1 MDDIPV
7 RARDNEHMSGPNDT
21 AVWQDARPARAQVV
35 FDVVTAAGFGLFALL
50 AQLTQGGFTLVA
62 AALLVL
68 ALAIRRWWLPGMVVL
83 AFAAAVGQLADRE
96 IAFIA
101 DIAYFPLFF
110 TLGASQRRGVRR
122 FGLAAG
128 VVATVV
134 AGVAMALNAQLSS
147 EWYSSPTETAFA
159 AVSTAAMCAVFTL
172 GGWLVGYLRWQGR
185 QTVQARVDAAL
196 EARVN
201 AVEQQRLAE
210 VLRQEAERSRIAADM
225 HDVVAHSWA
234 VVAAQA
240 DGARYGLRSHPEEA
254 EGALRTIGET
264 ARTAMAD
271 VRRLLTQLRDRET
284 DPVPLD
290 FERRG
295 ELLGRMRASGM
306 TIVETSYGTP
316 PEHRLLTVTA
326 HRILG
331 EALTNALKHGDL
343 TRPVEVAE
351 DWTHGYRLRVRNAIP
366 PGASRDGRNGEPGG
380 HGLAGMAERAEVAGG
395 TFANRTLPA
404 EPGRPSTWEVAAFI
418 PTTED
423 R

>member
-1 MDDIPV
+1 
-7 RARDNEHMSGPNDT
+7 MSGAIDI
-21 AVWQDARPARAQVV
+21 AVWQDSRPTRAQVL

-62 AALLVL
+62 AGLLVV
-68 ALAIRRWWLPGMVVL
+68 ALAVRRWWLPGMVAL
-83 AFAAAVGQLADRE
+83 ALAAAVGQLVDRE
-96 IAFIA
+96 IAFVA
-101 DIAYFPLFF
+101 DTAYFPLFF

-128 VVATVV
+128 VVATGV
-134 AGVAMALNAQLSS
+134 AGAAMALNAQLSR
-147 EWYSSPTETAFA
+147 EWFASASETAFA

-172 GGWLVGYLRWQGR
+172 GGWLVGYLRWQSR

-210 VLRQEAERSRIAADM
+210 ILRQEAERSRIAADM

-240 DGARYGLRSHPEEA
+240 DGARYGLHTQPEEA

-343 TRPVEVAE
+343 ARPVEVSE
-351 DWTHGYRLRVRNAIP
+351 DWTHGYRLRVRNTIP
-366 PGASRDGRNGEPGG
+366 PGAPREGEHGG
-380 HGLAGMAERAEVAGG
+380 HGIAGMAERAEVAGG
-395 TFANRTLPA
+395 TFASRRLPPEA
-404 EPGRPSTWEVAAFI
+404 GRPATWEVAAFI

-423 R
+423 E